1 MTPPASSGP
10 GRGRGPAA
18 PRRRPAPPAAPKAKP
33 AAPKAK
39 PKPAAPKAKPKP
51 AAPKAKP
58 AAPKPKPKTQPKTQ
72 PAAAKPAAARR
83 PQAPKKTVS
92 ASRSTGLLPQYA
104 PARRRPVVSKTSAQ
118 RFAAKVRARRRKR
131 TLTTLA
137 VVVVMATGSW
147 LALFSP
153 WATVNRV
160 TVSGLDRIPQDQ
172 VRLTTDPELGRS
184 LLLAHPADLAA
195 QLEKLRLVKSVRV
208 SRSWPGALK
217 VAVTE
222 REPVAALPS
231 STMAANAT
239 AETGTARSTTLMMQL
254 VDDDGVV
261 IETVPAG
268 DAPAALPRIEVALGQ
283 AQSVANLRGT
293 LAVLDGLPANLR
305 SRLKAIGTQSPDG
318 IWLKLATP
326 VKSAPKRTVLVQWGD
341 SAQGALKAK
350 VLTALLRQKA
360 KTYDVRAPEMPSTS

>member
-18 PRRRPAPPAAPKAKP
+18 PRRRPAPPAAPKAK
-33 AAPKAK
+33 
-39 PKPAAPKAKPKP
+39 
-51 AAPKAKP
+51 AKP
-58 AAPKPKPKTQPKTQ
+58 AAPKPKPKTPPKTQ
-72 PAAAKPAAARR
+72 PAAGKPTAPRR
-83 PQAPKKTVS
+83 PQAPKKQTAKKTVS

-104 PARRRPVVSKTSAQ
+104 PARTRPVVSKTSAQ

-137 VVVVMATGSW
+137 VVLVLGTGSW
-147 LALFSP
+147 MAVFSP

-160 TVSGLDRIPQDQ
+160 TVSGLDRVPEDQ
-172 VRLTTDPELGRS
+172 VRLATDTEIGHS
-184 LLLAHPADLAA
+184 LLLAPTADLAT
-195 QLEKLRLVKSVRV
+195 QLEKLRLVKSVQV
-208 SRSWPGALK
+208 SRSWPGTLK

-239 AETGTARSTTLMMQL
+239 AKTGTARSTTLMVQL

-268 DAPAALPRIEVALGQ
+268 DAPTALPRIEVALGQ

-293 LAVLDGLPANLR
+293 LAVLHGLPADLR

-318 IWLKLATP
+318 IWLKIAAPLKT
-326 VKSAPKRTVLVQWGD
+326 SPKRTVLVQWGD
-341 SAQGALKAK
+341 SAQGPLKAQ
-350 VLTALLRQKA
+350 VLTALLKRTA